1 MVCFQSVLLDIPKQR
16 RCARQCTAL
25 ALVWAAIQF
34 AAAADLPESAPLP
47 ARARSAGPLFERVP
61 PSQTGI
67 HLVHAF
73 PTNTSLAL
81 MQEQGAGSGICA
93 GDIDGDG
100 LPDLFFSNYDLGCRL
115 YRNLGHWRF
124 SDITEQAGVRTAGR
138 WCGGVALA
146 DIDNDGDL
154 DLHVSCLSAPNL
166 LFINRGDGT
175 FTEKAAEFGLAWI
188 GASVM
193 GAFADYDRDGRLD
206 LYLLTHRDHRSKDQ
220 RLPSGTSEA
229 LSRGI
234 LRRDSRGRTEVAPQ
248 HRELFELIDKG
259 QGRVELAIAGQADQ
273 LFHQESN
280 GTFTNATARAGIQGN
295 DIGLGVSWWD
305 YNHDGWPDIYVA
317 NDHKT
322 PDRLWRN
329 NRDGTFTD
337 VARTALPHVPLSSMG
352 TDIAD
357 VNNDGRLDLLATDM
371 AGTLHA
377 RRMVIDHN
385 PERNQWFLE
394 QSNPK
399 QYPRNSLYL
408 STGTDHV
415 LEAAFMAGIA
425 ATDWTWSPKFGD
437 FDNDGWVDLFIANG
451 MTRDYVNAD
460 VIARIKQREHPGW
473 RQESILKEVNLAFR
487 NRGDLHFDPAETEWG
502 LDQLSASFGASL
514 ADLDRDGDLDL
525 VVMNL
530 GESVSVFRNQESE
543 NHRVSIRLKG
553 TRSNRWGV
561 GAHVTAETAQ
571 GLQTRTVSL
580 TSGFMSANEP
590 LLNFGLG
597 KQEQITRLT
606 VVWPN
611 GVRQHFEN
619 LPADRAYTIV
629 EPAAGSSSSPN
640 IDPLPTLF
648 QRTRKLSEFTHRER
662 SFDDYAREPLLPW
675 KCSQMGPGLAIA
687 DIDGD
692 GDDDFYLG
700 GSAGEPGVIGVQ
712 ERDGHFQQRIPPVF
726 HSDKESE
733 DLGAVFFDADGDGD
747 ADLYV
752 VSGGVESSP
761 GGETLQDRLYLNDG
775 RGAFQKASEG
785 TLPKEHDAGSV
796 VCAADMDRDAD
807 LDLFVGGRS
816 VPGQYPLPARS
827 HLYRNDQGK
836 FVEVSEIHAAEM
848 RTLGVV
854 TAAVWSDVNGDG
866 WIDLVI
872 CQEWGPVRCFLN
884 DRGRFRDA
892 TIQLGFAIRSG
903 LWQAVATADVD
914 GDGDM
919 DFVTGNFGTN
929 TRYRAAAQYPM
940 QLFRGDFHDLGVT
953 NLIEAYFEGDR
964 LVPLR
969 HRPSLLNAFPPLV
982 EAFSTFQ
989 SLAVA
994 SLTNLVSPD
1003 SLARAYQVRAD
1014 TLESGV
1020 WINEGTQFR
1029 FRPLPALAQLAPT
1042 FGIVA
1047 LDADGDGRIDLALAQ
1062 NFFGPNLETTR
1073 MDGSIGLILRGQGAG
1088 DFVPVWP
1095 RESGFI
1101 APVDSRALGLLDLNS
1116 DDLPDLLLAANA
1128 GEVMAFESSLPLN
1141 RSGGLPAAQSNP
1153 SAAGKPP
1160 LRVLTVRLKGRPGN
1174 PNGVGARVELKFADG
1189 SRRVAEVHAGSGYLS
1204 QSSATLYFPH
1214 RSRLGPVQI
1223 TVRWPTGESSTLEE
1237 PNPAGKIVVTQK

>member
-1 MVCFQSVLLDIPKQR
+1 MEHFSILNFQFSMVCFQR
-16 RCARQCTAL
+16 ECTAL
-25 ALVWAAIQF
+25 ALVLAAIQF
-34 AAAADLPESAPLP
+34 AAAADLPESSPLP
-47 ARARSAGPLFERVP
+47 ARAKSAGPLFERVP

-67 HLVHAF
+67 DLVHVF
-73 PTNTSLAL
+73 PANGSLAL

-100 LPDLFFSNYDLGCRL
+100 LPDLVFSNYDLGCRL
-115 YRNLGHWRF
+115 YRNLGNWRF

-154 DLHVSCLSAPNL
+154 DLYVCCLNAPNL
-166 LFINRGDGT
+166 LFINRGDGML
-175 FTEKAAEFGLAWI
+175 TEKAAEFGLAWV

-206 LYLLTHRDHRSKDQ
+206 LYLLTHRDHLSKDQ
-220 RLPSGTSEA
+220 RLPSGTSDA
-229 LSRGI
+229 KSRGI
-234 LRRDSRGRTEVAPQ
+234 LRRDNQGRPEVAPQ
-248 HRELFELIDKG
+248 HRELFELIEIG
-259 QGRVELAIAGQADQ
+259 EGRVALAIAGQADQ
-273 LFHQESN
+273 LFHQQSD
-280 GTFTNATARAGIQGN
+280 GAFTNATARAGLQGN

-329 NRDGTFTD
+329 NHDGTFTD

-352 TDIAD
+352 TDITD

-371 AGTLHA
+371 AGTSHA
-377 RRMVIDHN
+377 RRMVIDTN
-385 PERNQWFLE
+385 PEKYQWFLE
-394 QSNPK
+394 HSR

-415 LEAAFMAGIA
+415 LETAFMAGIA

-437 FDNDGWVDLFIANG
+437 LDNDGWVDLFIANG
-451 MTRDYVNAD
+451 MTRDYVNGD
-460 VIARIKQREHPGW
+460 LLARVKQRGHPSW

-487 NRGDLHFDPAETEWG
+487 NRGDLHFDRAEIQWG
-502 LDQLSASFGASL
+502 LNQLSASFGASL

-530 GESVSVFRNQESE
+530 GEPVSLFRNQESE

-561 GAHVTAETAQ
+561 GALVTAATAQ

-597 KQEQITRLT
+597 KQGQITRLT
-606 VVWPN
+606 VLWPN

-629 EPAAGSSSSPN
+629 EPADSSSSSPN
-640 IDPLPTLF
+640 IDPPPAHFRRTL
-648 QRTRKLSEFTHRER
+648 KLSHYIHRER

-700 GSAGEPGVIGVQ
+700 GSAGELGVIGVQ
-712 ERDGHFQQRIPPVF
+712 ERDGQFQQRIPPVF
-726 HSDKESE
+726 NSDKESE

-761 GGETLQDRLYLNDG
+761 EGEALQDRLYLNDG
-775 RGAFQKASEG
+775 RGAFQKAPKG
-785 TLPKEHDAGSV
+785 TLPKERDAGSA
-796 VCAADMDRDAD
+796 VCAADMDRDGD

-836 FVEVSEIHAAEM
+836 FVEASETLSEEM

-854 TAAVWSDVNGDG
+854 TAAIWSDVNGDG

-872 CQEWGPVRCFLN
+872 GQEWGSVRCFLN
-884 DRGRFRDA
+884 ERGRFRDA
-892 TIQLGFAIRSG
+892 TIQLGFATRSG
-903 LWQAVATADVD
+903 LWQAVAAVDVD

-919 DFVTGNFGTN
+919 DYVTGNFGAN
-929 TRYRAAAQYPM
+929 TRYRAAAQYPLR
-940 QLFRGDFHDLGVT
+940 LFRGDFHDLGVT
-953 NLIEAYFEGDR
+953 NLIEAYFEGEH

-969 HRPSLLNAFPPLV
+969 NRPSLLNFFPPLM
-982 EAFSTFQ
+982 EAFPTFQ
-989 SLAVA
+989 SMAVA
-994 SLTNLVSPD
+994 SLTNVFSSS
-1003 SLARAYQVRAD
+1003 SLARAYQVSAD

-1020 WINEGTQFR
+1020 WINEGTHFQ
-1029 FRPLPALAQLAPT
+1029 FRPLPSLAQLAPT
-1042 FGIVA
+1042 FGVVP

-1062 NFFGPNLETTR
+1062 NFFGPNLETLR
-1073 MDGSIGLILRGQGAG
+1073 MDGSLGLILRGQGTG

-1101 APVDSRALGLLDLNS
+1101 APVDGRALGLLDLNS

-1128 GEVMAFESSLPLN
+1128 GQVMAFENLAGTHSASLRPLT
-1141 RSGGLPAAQSNP
+1141 
-1153 SAAGKPP
+1153 
-1160 LRVLTVRLKGRPGN
+1160 LRLQGRPRN
-1174 PNGVGARVELKFADG
+1174 PNGVGAKVELKFADG
-1189 SRRVAEVHAGSGYLS
+1189 SRRVAEVYAGSGYLS
-1204 QSSATLYFPH
+1204 QSSATLYFPN
-1214 RSRLGPVQI
+1214 RGSFGPVQI
-1223 TVRWPTGESSTLEE
+1223 TVRWPTGESSTVEK
-1237 PNPAGKIVVTQK
+1237 PNSAGKIVVTQK

>member
-1 MVCFQSVLLDIPKQR
+1 ML
-16 RCARQCTAL
+16 
-25 ALVWAAIQF
+25 AAIQF
-34 AAAADLPESAPLP
+34 AAAGLPESSPLP
-47 ARARSAGPLFERVP
+47 ARAKSVGPLFERVP
-61 PSQTGI
+61 PNQTGI
-67 HLVHAF
+67 DLVHAL
-73 PTNTSLAL
+73 PANISLAL
-81 MQEQGAGSGICA
+81 LQEQGAGSGICA

-115 YRNLGHWRF
+115 YRNLGNWRF
-124 SDITEQAGVRTAGR
+124 SDITEQAGVRTGGR
-138 WCGGVALA
+138 WCGGVAFA

-154 DLHVSCLSAPNL
+154 DLHVSCLNTPNL

-175 FTEKAAEFGLAWI
+175 FTEKAAEFGLAWA
-188 GASVM
+188 GASIM

-206 LYLLTHRDHRSKDQ
+206 LYLLTHRDLLSKEQ

-234 LRRDSRGRTEVAPQ
+234 LRRDNRGRPEVAPQ
-248 HRELFELIDKG
+248 HRELFELIEKG

-273 LFHQESN
+273 LFHQQSD
-280 GTFTNATARAGIQGN
+280 GAFTNATVRVGIQGN
-295 DIGLGVSWWD
+295 DIGLGVNWWD

-329 NRDGTFTD
+329 NQDGTFTD
-337 VARTALPHVPLSSMG
+337 VARTVLPHVPLSSMG

-371 AGTLHA
+371 AGTSHP
-377 RRMVIDHN
+377 RRMMIDQS
-385 PERNQWFLE
+385 PERTQWFQE
-394 QSNPK
+394 HSR
-399 QYPRNSLYL
+399 QYPRNALYL
-408 STGTDHV
+408 NTSTDRV
-415 LEAAFMAGIA
+415 LETAFMAGIA

-437 FDNDGWVDLFIANG
+437 LDNDGWVDLFIANG
-451 MTRDYVNAD
+451 MTRDYLNGD
-460 VIARIKQREHPGW
+460 LLARTKQRGHPGW
-473 RQESILKEVNLAFR
+473 RQESMLKEVNLAFR
-487 NRGDLHFDPAETEWG
+487 NRGDLHFDRAETEWG
-502 LDQLSASFGASL
+502 LNQLSASFGASL

-530 GESVSVFRNQESE
+530 GEPVSLFRNQESE

-606 VVWPN
+606 VVWLN
-611 GVRQHFEN
+611 GVRQHFKN

-629 EPAAGSSSSPN
+629 EPADSSSSSPN
-640 IDPLPTLF
+640 IDPPPALFRRTL
-648 QRTRKLSEFTHRER
+648 KLSHFTHRER
-662 SFDDYAREPLLPW
+662 SFDEYAREPLLPW

-712 ERDGHFQQRIPPVF
+712 ERDGQFQQRIPPVF
-726 HSDKESE
+726 NSDKESE
-733 DLGAVFFDADGDGD
+733 DLGALFFDADGDGD

-761 GGETLQDRLYLNDG
+761 EGEALQDRLYLNDR
-775 RGAFQKASEG
+775 RGAFQKAPEG
-785 TLPKEHDAGSV
+785 TLPKERDAGSV
-796 VCAADMDRDAD
+796 VCAADLDRDGD

-816 VPGQYPLPARS
+816 VPGHYPLPARS

-836 FVEVSEIHAAEM
+836 FVDASETLTEEM

-854 TAAVWSDVNGDG
+854 TAAIWSDVNGDG

-872 CQEWGPVRCFLN
+872 GQEWGPVRCFLN
-884 DRGRFRDA
+884 ERGRFRDA
-892 TIQLGFAIRSG
+892 TLQLGFATRSG
-903 LWQAVATADVD
+903 LWQAVAAADVD

-919 DFVTGNFGTN
+919 DFVTGNFGAN
-929 TRYRAAAQYPM
+929 TRYRAGRM
-940 QLFRGDFHDLGVT
+940 QLFRGDFHDRGVT

-969 HRPSLLNAFPPLV
+969 HRPALLNAFPPLV
-982 EAFSTFQ
+982 EAFPTFQ

-994 SLTNLVSPD
+994 SLTNLFSPD

-1020 WINEGTQFR
+1020 WISEGTQFR
-1029 FRPLPALAQLAPT
+1029 FRPLPSLAQLAPT
-1042 FGIVA
+1042 FGIVS
-1047 LDADGDGRIDLALAQ
+1047 LDADGDSRIDLALAQ
-1062 NFFGPNLETTR
+1062 NFFGPNLETLR
-1073 MDGSIGLILRGQGAG
+1073 MDGSLGLILRGQDGG
-1088 DFVPVWP
+1088 DFVPVGL

-1116 DDLPDLLLAANA
+1116 DDQPDLLLAANA
-1128 GEVMAFESSLPLN
+1128 GEVRAFESLAGALPTSLHP
-1141 RSGGLPAAQSNP
+1141 
-1153 SAAGKPP
+1153 
-1160 LRVLTVRLKGRPGN
+1160 LTVRLKGRPGN
-1174 PNGVGARVELKFADG
+1174 PNGVGARVELKFSDD
-1189 SRRVAEVHAGSGYLS
+1189 SHRIAEVHAGSGYLS
-1204 QSSATLYFPH
+1204 QSSATLYHLH
-1214 RSRLGPVQI
+1214 RGSPGPVQI
-1223 TVRWPTGESSTLEE
+1223 TVRWPTGESSTFTE
-1237 PNPAGKIVVTQK
+1237 PNPAGKIAVTQKWD